1 MMKHS
6 DWEAP
11 NRSVLPDLA
20 TWPVFGVIVLLLLA
34 ALVLEIALSSSW
46 TDPFME
52 PGTWVLIGVAT
63 GFVLRGAG
71 HWWAHRGRQGDRGGQ
86 GEQMLRRVSLAVWLV
101 AALGGLVSLLF

>member
-11 NRSVLPDLA
+11 NRSMLPDLA

-46 TDPFME
+46 TDPFRE
-52 PGTWVLIGVAT
+52 PGTWVLVGVAV
-63 GFVLRGAG
+63 GFVLRGGG
-71 HWWAHRGRQGDRGGQ
+71 HWWARRGGQ
-86 GEQMLRRVSLAVWLV
+86 EEQTLRRMSLVVWLL
-101 AALGGLVSLLF
+101 AALGGLVSLLV

>member
-71 HWWAHRGRQGDRGGQ
+71 HWWAHRGGQ
-86 GEQMLRRVSLAVWLV
+86 REQMLRRMSLAVWLV
-101 AALGGLVSLLF
+101 AALGGLVSLFL